1 MYVYQTSQH
10 KIGKGLKVVLYISLE
25 DKNKKFTSCWFAETS
40 EKEWNEETKKLIE
53 KLSCSL

>member
-1 MYVYQTSQH
+1 MSQH

-40 EKEWNEETKKLIE
+40 EKRVARGDKKTD
-53 KLSCSL
+53 